1 MNMLKQSYKII
12 LVSYI
17 MMLLLLQPG
26 TIFIYNILQLFKQ
39 QDSSS
44 LQLAALSIWYSFS
57 FFTTLLISLYALR
70 DELQHD
76 RIKGISW
83 IKMFLWSIV
92 GVFLALVAQSIAI
105 RIELLFGIEAG
116 SDNTETILS
125 LIEKAP
131 ILFFVTAFIGPI
143 LEEIVFRKIVF
154 AILIHKYNVYISAFI
169 SSLIF
174 SLAHLEFEHILL
186 YLAVGLVFSYLYYKT
201 KRIVVPIFSHIL
213 MNTSVIVLSLI

>member
-1 MNMLKQSYKII
+1 
-12 LVSYI
+12 
-17 MMLLLLQPG
+17 MLLLLQPG

-125 LIEKAP
+125 LIEKSTD
-131 ILFFVTAFIGPI
+131 IIFCHCIYRTDIG
-143 LEEIVFRKIVF
+143 R
-154 AILIHKYNVYISAFI
+154 NR
-169 SSLIF
+169 F
-174 SLAHLEFEHILL
+174 SKDCFCHIN
-186 YLAVGLVFSYLYYKT
+186 S
-201 KRIVVPIFSHIL
+201 
-213 MNTSVIVLSLI
+213 